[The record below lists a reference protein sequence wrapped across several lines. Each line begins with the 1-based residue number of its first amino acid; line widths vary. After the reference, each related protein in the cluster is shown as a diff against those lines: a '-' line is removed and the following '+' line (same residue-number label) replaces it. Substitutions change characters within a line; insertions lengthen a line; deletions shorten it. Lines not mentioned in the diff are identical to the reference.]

1 MPEGLTTLSQIG
13 EQDLI
18 RRLAAYARPDQWNDD
33 AALLPEISPERWVIS
48 SDTLVEGVHFSAA
61 TTPAAAAGWRAA
73 AANLSDL
80 AAMGCRRCGGITV
93 ALSAPG
99 NTEVHW
105 IEQAYGGMQELLQRH
120 GGHLLGGDCSGGEQL
135 VLAITAVGPVHPDQ
149 QIQRGA
155 GKPGDWLISTGAH
168 GRSAL
173 GLQLLLGE
181 AAWALSLTSEQQQTA
196 IRCHQRPQPRF
207 DAVAA
212 LHASRPDGQ
221 PWRVGGTDSSD
232 GLRRSLELLGGA
244 SGCRPELNRN
254 ALPDPSDPFWSL
266 CLDGGED
273 FELVLALEPSWAEA
287 LLRQLPGS
295 QHLGQLGEVPGQP
308 CWADSKNPL
317 PEGRGFEHFN

>member
-1 MPEGLTTLSQIG
+1 MPEGLTLSQIG

-48 SDTLVEGVHFSAA
+48 SDTLVEGVHFSAG
-61 TTPAAAAGWRAA
+61 TTPASAAGWRAA

-80 AAMGCRRCGGITV
+80 AAMGCLRCEGITV

-99 NTEVHW
+99 DTEVHW
-105 IEQAYGGMQELLQRH
+105 IEQAYGGMQELLQHH

-135 VLAITAVGPVHPDQ
+135 VLAITAVGPVCPDQ

-155 GKPGDWLISTGAH
+155 GKTGDWLISTGAH

-173 GLQLLLGE
+173 GLQLLLGG
-181 AAWALSLTSEQQQTA
+181 ATWALSLPSEQQQTA

-212 LHASRPDGQ
+212 LHASRPVGQ

-254 ALPDPSDPFWSL
+254 ALPDPSDPCWSL

-295 QHLGQLGEVPGQP
+295 QHLGQLGEVAGQP

-317 PEGRGFEHFN
+317 PEGRGFEHFS

>member
-1 MPEGLTTLSQIG
+1 MPEGLTLSQIG
-13 EQDLI
+13 ERELI
-18 RRLAAYARPDQWNDD
+18 RRLAAFARADQWNDD

-48 SDTLVEGVHFSAA
+48 SDTLVEGVHFSAK
-61 TTPAAAAGWRAA
+61 TTPASAAGWRAA

-80 AAMGCRRCGGITV
+80 AAMGCRRCEGITV

-99 NTEVHW
+99 DTQVHW
-105 IEQAYGGMQELLQRH
+105 LEQAYGGMQELLLRH
-120 GGHLLGGDCSGGEQL
+120 KGHLLGGDCSSGEQL
-135 VLAITAVGPVHPDQ
+135 VLAITALGPVHPDQ
-149 QIQRGA
+149 LIQRGA
-155 GKPGDWLISTGAH
+155 GKPGDWLVSTGAH

-173 GLQLLLGE
+173 GLQLLLGQ
-181 AAWALSLTSEQQQTA
+181 AAWADSLPSEQQQTA

-244 SGCRPELNRN
+244 SGCQPELNRH
-254 ALPDPSDPFWSL
+254 ALPEPSDPFWSL

-273 FELVLALEPSWAEA
+273 FELVLALEPSWAQA
-287 LLRQLPGS
+287 LLHQLPGS
-295 QHLGQLGEVPGQP
+295 QHLGQLGEAAGDP
-308 CWADSKNPL
+308 CWADNKNPL

>member
-1 MPEGLTTLSQIG
+1 MPEGLTLSQIG
-13 EQDLI
+13 ERDLI
-18 RRLAAYARPDQWNDD
+18 RRLAAYARADQWSDD

-48 SDTLVEGVHFSAA
+48 SDTLVDGVHFSAK
-61 TTPAAAAGWRAA
+61 TTPASAAGWRAA

-80 AAMGCRRCGGITV
+80 AAMGCRRCEGVTV

-99 NTEVHW
+99 DTEVDW
-105 IEQAYGGMQELLQRH
+105 IEQAYGGMQDLLQRH
-120 GGHLLGGDCSGGEQL
+120 GGHLLGGDCSSGEQL

-149 QIQRGA
+149 LIQRGA

-181 AAWALSLTSEQQQTA
+181 AAWAGTLANEQRQTA

-212 LHASRPDGQ
+212 LHASRPAGQ

-232 GLRRSLELLGGA
+232 GLRRSLELLGSACGY
-244 SGCRPELNRN
+244 RPELNRS
-254 ALPDPSDPFWSL
+254 ALPEPTLSL
-266 CLDGGED
+266 I
-273 FELVLALEPSWAEA
+273 
-287 LLRQLPGS
+287 
-295 QHLGQLGEVPGQP
+295 HI
-308 CWADSKNPL
+308 
-317 PEGRGFEHFN
+317 

>member
-1 MPEGLTTLSQIG
+1 MPEGLTLGQIG
-13 EQDLI
+13 EQELI
-18 RRLAAYARPDQWNDD
+18 KRLAAYARPDQWNDD

-48 SDTLVEGVHFSAA
+48 SDTLVEGVHFSAE

-80 AAMGCRRCGGITV
+80 AAMGCRRCEGITV
-93 ALSAPG
+93 ALSAPRD
-99 NTEVHW
+99 TEVRW
-105 IEQAYGGMQELLQRH
+105 LEQAYGGMKELLQRH

-135 VLAITAVGPVHPDQ
+135 VLAITALGPVHPDQ
-149 QIQRGA
+149 LIQRGA
-155 GKPGDWLISTGAH
+155 GKPGDWLISSGVH

-173 GLQLLLGE
+173 GLQLLLGQ
-181 AAWALSLTSEQQQTA
+181 AAWADSLPSEQLQAA
-196 IRCHQRPQPRF
+196 ITCHQRPNPRF

-212 LHASRPDGQ
+212 LHASRPEDQ

-232 GLRRSLELLGGA
+232 GLRRSLELMGEA
-244 SGCRPELNRN
+244 SGCRPELKRS
-254 ALPDPSDPFWSL
+254 ALPEPSDPFWSL

-287 LLRQLPGS
+287 LLHQLPRS
-295 QHLGQLGEVPGQP
+295 QHLGQLGDGPGSP
-308 CWADSKNPL
+308 CWADNKNPL

>member
-1 MPEGLTTLSQIG
+1 MPEGLTLSQIG

-48 SDTLVEGVHFSAA
+48 SDTLVEGVHFSAG
-61 TTPAAAAGWRAA
+61 TTPASAAGWRAA

-80 AAMGCRRCGGITV
+80 AAMGCRRCEGITV

-99 NTEVHW
+99 DTEVHW
-105 IEQAYGGMQELLQRH
+105 IEQAYGGMQELLQHH

-135 VLAITAVGPVHPDQ
+135 VLAITAVGPVCPDQ

-155 GKPGDWLISTGAH
+155 GKTGDWLISTRAH

-173 GLQLLLGE
+173 GLQLLLGG
-181 AAWALSLTSEQQQTA
+181 ATWALSLPSEQQQTA

-212 LHASRPDGQ
+212 LHASRPVGQ

-254 ALPDPSDPFWSL
+254 ALPDPSDPCWSL

-295 QHLGQLGEVPGQP
+295 QHLGQLGEVAGQP

>member
-1 MPEGLTTLSQIG
+1 MPEGLTLSQIG

-48 SDTLVEGVHFSAA
+48 SDTLVEGVHFSAG
-61 TTPAAAAGWRAA
+61 TTPASAAGWRAA

-80 AAMGCRRCGGITV
+80 AAMGCLRCEGITV

-99 NTEVHW
+99 DTEVHW
-105 IEQAYGGMQELLQRH
+105 IEQAYGGMQELLQHH

-135 VLAITAVGPVHPDQ
+135 VLAITAVGPVCPDQ

-155 GKPGDWLISTGAH
+155 GKTGDWLISTGAH

-173 GLQLLLGE
+173 GLQLLLGG
-181 AAWALSLTSEQQQTA
+181 ATWALSLPSEQQQTA

-212 LHASRPDGQ
+212 LHASRPVGQ

-254 ALPDPSDPFWSL
+254 ALPDPSDPCWSL
-266 CLDGGED
+266 CLDGAED

-295 QHLGQLGEVPGQP
+295 QHLGQLGEVAGQP

-317 PEGRGFEHFN
+317 PEGRGFEHFS

>member
-1 MPEGLTTLSQIG
+1 MPEGLTLSQIG
-13 EQDLI
+13 ERDLI
-18 RRLAAYARPDQWNDD
+18 RRLAAYARADQWSDD

-48 SDTLVEGVHFSAA
+48 SDTLVDGVHFSAK
-61 TTPAAAAGWRAA
+61 TTPASAAGWRAA

-80 AAMGCRRCGGITV
+80 AAMGCRRCEGVTV
-93 ALSAPG
+93 ALSAPED
-99 NTEVHW
+99 TEVDW
-105 IEQAYGGMQELLQRH
+105 IEQAYGGMQDLLQRH
-120 GGHLLGGDCSGGEQL
+120 GGHLLGGDCSSGEQL

-149 QIQRGA
+149 LIQRGA

-181 AAWALSLTSEQQQTA
+181 AAWAGTLANEQRQTA

-212 LHASRPDGQ
+212 LHASRPAGQ

-232 GLRRSLELLGGA
+232 GLRRSLELLGSACGY
-244 SGCRPELNRN
+244 RPELNRS
-254 ALPDPSDPFWSL
+254 ALPEPTDPFWSL

-273 FELVLALEPSWAEA
+273 FELVLALAPSWAEA

-295 QHLGQLGEVPGQP
+295 QHLGQLGEAAGEP

>member
-1 MPEGLTTLSQIG
+1 MPEGLTLSQIG
-13 EQDLI
+13 ERDLI
-18 RRLAAYARPDQWNDD
+18 RRLAAYARADQWSDD

-48 SDTLVEGVHFSAA
+48 SDTLVDGVHFSAK
-61 TTPAAAAGWRAA
+61 TTPASAAGWRAA

-80 AAMGCRRCGGITV
+80 AAMGCRRCEGVTV

-99 NTEVHW
+99 DTEVDW
-105 IEQAYGGMQELLQRH
+105 IEQAYGGMQDLLQRH
-120 GGHLLGGDCSGGEQL
+120 GGHLLGGDCSSGKQL

-149 QIQRGA
+149 LIQRGA
-155 GKPGDWLISTGAH
+155 GKPGDWLISTGTH

-181 AAWALSLTSEQQQTA
+181 AAWAGTLANEQRQTA

-212 LHASRPDGQ
+212 LHASRPAGQ

-232 GLRRSLELLGGA
+232 GLRRSLELLGSACGY
-244 SGCRPELNRN
+244 RPELNRS
-254 ALPDPSDPFWSL
+254 ALPEPTDPFWNL

-273 FELVLALEPSWAEA
+273 FELVLALAPSWAEA

-295 QHLGQLGEVPGQP
+295 QHLGQLGEAAGEP

-317 PEGRGFEHFN
+317 PEGRGFEHFS

>member
-1 MPEGLTTLSQIG
+1 MPEGLTLSQIG

-48 SDTLVEGVHFSAA
+48 SDTLVEGVHFSAG
-61 TTPAAAAGWRAA
+61 TTPASAAGWRAA

-80 AAMGCRRCGGITV
+80 AAMGCLRCEGITV

-99 NTEVHW
+99 DTEVHW
-105 IEQAYGGMQELLQRH
+105 IEQAYGGMQDLLQRH
-120 GGHLLGGDCSGGEQL
+120 GGHLLGGDCSSAEQL

-149 QIQRGA
+149 LIQRGA

-181 AAWALSLTSEQQQTA
+181 AAWAGTLANEQRQTA

-212 LHASRPDGQ
+212 LHASRPAGQ

-232 GLRRSLELLGGA
+232 GLRRSLELLGSACGY
-244 SGCRPELNRN
+244 RPELNRS
-254 ALPDPSDPFWSL
+254 ALPEPTDPFWSL

-273 FELVLALEPSWAEA
+273 FELVLALAPSWAEA

-295 QHLGQLGEVPGQP
+295 QHLGQLGEAAGEP

-317 PEGRGFEHFN
+317 PEGRGFEHFS

>member
-1 MPEGLTTLSQIG
+1 MPEGLTLNQIG

-18 RRLAAYARPDQWNDD
+18 RRLAAYARPEQWSDD

-61 TTPAAAAGWRAA
+61 TTPASAAGWRAA

-80 AAMGCRRCGGITV
+80 AAMGCRRCEGITV

-99 NTEVHW
+99 DTEVHW
-105 IEQAYGGMQELLQRH
+105 IEQAYGAMQELLQRH

-135 VLAITAVGPVHPDQ
+135 VLAITALGPVHPDQ

-181 AAWALSLTSEQQQTA
+181 AAWLTLS
-196 IRCHQRPQPRF
+196 P
-207 DAVAA
+207 
-212 LHASRPDGQ
+212 AS
-221 PWRVGGTDSSD
+221 SSK
-232 GLRRSLELLGGA
+232 RRSAAINGRNPALMPLRHCMQAGPTGSHGA
-244 SGCRPELNRN
+244 
-254 ALPDPSDPFWSL
+254 
-266 CLDGGED
+266 
-273 FELVLALEPSWAEA
+273 WAA
-287 LLRQLPGS
+287 PTAVMACAAAWNS
-295 QHLGQLGEVPGQP
+295 
-308 CWADSKNPL
+308 
-317 PEGRGFEHFN
+317 

>member
-1 MPEGLTTLSQIG
+1 MPEGLTLSQIG

-61 TTPAAAAGWRAA
+61 TTPASAAGWRAA

-80 AAMGCRRCGGITV
+80 AAMGCRRCEGITV

-99 NTEVHW
+99 DTEVHW
-105 IEQAYGGMQELLQRH
+105 IEQAYGGMQELLQCH
-120 GGHLLGGDCSGGEQL
+120 GGHLLGGDCSGGKQL
-135 VLAITAVGPVHPDQ
+135 VLAITALGPVHPDQ

-181 AAWALSLTSEQQQTA
+181 AAWAKTLPSEQQQTA
-196 IRCHQRPQPRF
+196 IRCHQHPQPRF

-221 PWRVGGTDSSD
+221 PWRVGGTDS
-232 GLRRSLELLGGA
+232 
-244 SGCRPELNRN
+244 
-254 ALPDPSDPFWSL
+254 
-266 CLDGGED
+266 
-273 FELVLALEPSWAEA
+273 
-287 LLRQLPGS
+287 
-295 QHLGQLGEVPGQP
+295 
-308 CWADSKNPL
+308 
-317 PEGRGFEHFN
+317 

>member
-1 MPEGLTTLSQIG
+1 MPEGLTLSQIG
-13 EQDLI
+13 ERDLI
-18 RRLAAYARPDQWNDD
+18 RRLAAYARADQWSDD

-48 SDTLVEGVHFSAA
+48 SDTLVDGVHFSAK
-61 TTPAAAAGWRAA
+61 TTPASAAGWRAA

-80 AAMGCRRCGGITV
+80 AAMGCRRCEGVTV

-99 NTEVHW
+99 DTEVDW
-105 IEQAYGGMQELLQRH
+105 IEQAYGGMQDLLQRH
-120 GGHLLGGDCSGGEQL
+120 GGHLLGGDCSSGEQL

-149 QIQRGA
+149 LIQRGA
-155 GKPGDWLISTGAH
+155 GKPGDWLISTGTH

-181 AAWALSLTSEQQQTA
+181 AAWAGTLANEQRQTA

-212 LHASRPDGQ
+212 LHASRPTGQ

-232 GLRRSLELLGGA
+232 GLRRSLELLGSACGY
-244 SGCRPELNRN
+244 RPELNRS
-254 ALPDPSDPFWSL
+254 ALPEPTDPFWNL

-273 FELVLALEPSWAEA
+273 FELVLALAPSWAKA

-295 QHLGQLGEVPGQP
+295 QHLGQLGEAAGEP

>member
-1 MPEGLTTLSQIG
+1 MPEGLTLSQIG
-13 EQDLI
+13 ERDLI
-18 RRLAAYARPDQWNDD
+18 RRLAAYARADQWSDD

-48 SDTLVEGVHFSAA
+48 SDTLVDGVHFSAK
-61 TTPAAAAGWRAA
+61 TTPASAAGWRAA

-80 AAMGCRRCGGITV
+80 AAMGCRRCEGVTV

-99 NTEVHW
+99 DTEVDW
-105 IEQAYGGMQELLQRH
+105 IEQAYGGMQDLLQRH
-120 GGHLLGGDCSGGEQL
+120 GGHLLGGDCSSGEQL

-149 QIQRGA
+149 LIQRGA

-181 AAWALSLTSEQQQTA
+181 AAWAGTLANEPRQTA

-212 LHASRPDGQ
+212 LHASRPAGQ

-232 GLRRSLELLGGA
+232 GLRRSLELLGSACGY
-244 SGCRPELNRN
+244 RPELNRS
-254 ALPDPSDPFWSL
+254 ALPEPTDPFWNL

-273 FELVLALEPSWAEA
+273 FELVLALAPSWAEA

-295 QHLGQLGEVPGQP
+295 QHLGQLGEAAGEP

-317 PEGRGFEHFN
+317 PEGRGFEHFS

>member
-1 MPEGLTTLSQIG
+1 MPEGLTLSQIG
-13 EQDLI
+13 EQELI

-48 SDTLVEGVHFSAA
+48 SDALVEGVHFSAG
-61 TTPAAAAGWRAA
+61 TTPASAAGWRAA

-80 AAMGCRRCGGITV
+80 AAMGCLRCEGITV

-135 VLAITAVGPVHPDQ
+135 VLAITALGPVHPDQ

-155 GKPGDWLISTGAH
+155 GKAGDWLISTGAH

-173 GLQLLLGE
+173 GLQLLLGG
-181 AAWALSLTSEQQQTA
+181 AAWALSLPSEQQQTA

-254 ALPDPSDPFWSL
+254 ALPDPSDPCWSL

-295 QHLGQLGEVPGQP
+295 QHLGQLGEVAGQP

>member
-1 MPEGLTTLSQIG
+1 MPEGLTLSQIG
-13 EQDLI
+13 ERDLI
-18 RRLAAYARPDQWNDD
+18 RRLAAYARADQWSDD

-48 SDTLVEGVHFSAA
+48 SDTLVDGVHFSAK
-61 TTPAAAAGWRAA
+61 TTPASAAGWRAA

-80 AAMGCRRCGGITV
+80 AAMGCRRCEGVTV
-93 ALSAPG
+93 ALSAPED
-99 NTEVHW
+99 TEVDW
-105 IEQAYGGMQELLQRH
+105 IEQAYGGMQDLLQRH
-120 GGHLLGGDCSGGEQL
+120 GGHLLGGDCSSGEQL

-149 QIQRGA
+149 LIQRGA

-181 AAWALSLTSEQQQTA
+181 AAWAGTLANEQRQTA

-212 LHASRPDGQ
+212 LHASRPTGQ

-232 GLRRSLELLGGA
+232 GLRRSLELLGSACGY
-244 SGCRPELNRN
+244 RPELNRS
-254 ALPDPSDPFWSL
+254 ALPEPTDPFWSL

-273 FELVLALEPSWAEA
+273 FELVLALAPSWAEA
-287 LLRQLPGS
+287 LLRQLSGS
-295 QHLGQLGEVPGQP
+295 QHLGQLGEAAGEP

>member
-1 MPEGLTTLSQIG
+1 MPEGLTLSQIG
-13 EQDLI
+13 EQELI

-48 SDTLVEGVHFSAA
+48 SDALVEGVHFSAG
-61 TTPAAAAGWRAA
+61 TTPASAAGWRAA

-80 AAMGCRRCGGITV
+80 AAMGCLRCEGITV

-99 NTEVHW
+99 HTEVRW

-135 VLAITAVGPVHPDQ
+135 VLAITALGPVHPDQ

-155 GKPGDWLISTGAH
+155 GKAGDWLISTGAH

-173 GLQLLLGE
+173 GLQLLLGG
-181 AAWALSLTSEQQQTA
+181 AAWALSLPSEQQQTA

-254 ALPDPSDPFWSL
+254 ALPDPSDPCWSL

-295 QHLGQLGEVPGQP
+295 QHLGQLGEVAGQP

>member
-1 MPEGLTTLSQIG
+1 MPEGLTLSQIG
-13 EQDLI
+13 EQELI

-48 SDTLVEGVHFSAA
+48 SDTLVEGVHFSAG
-61 TTPAAAAGWRAA
+61 TTPASAAGWRAA

-80 AAMGCRRCGGITV
+80 AAMGRLRCEGITV

-99 NTEVHW
+99 HTEVHW
-105 IEQAYGGMQELLQRH
+105 IEQAYEGMQELLQHH

-135 VLAITAVGPVHPDQ
+135 VLAITALGPVHPDQ

-155 GKPGDWLISTGAH
+155 GKAGDWLISTGAH

-173 GLQLLLGE
+173 GLQLLLGG
-181 AAWALSLTSEQQQTA
+181 AAWALSLPSEQQQTA

-232 GLRRSLELLGGA
+232 GLRRSLELLGLA
-244 SGCRPELNRN
+244 SGCRPELHRN

-273 FELVLALEPSWAEA
+273 FELVLALAPSWAEA

-295 QHLGQLGEVPGQP
+295 QHLGQLGEAAGEP

>member
-1 MPEGLTTLSQIG
+1 MPEGLTLSQIG

-48 SDTLVEGVHFSAA
+48 SDALVEGVHFSAA
-61 TTPAAAAGWRAA
+61 TTPASAAGWRAA

-80 AAMGCRRCGGITV
+80 AAMGCLRCEGITV

-99 NTEVHW
+99 DTEVHW

-135 VLAITAVGPVHPDQ
+135 VLAITALGPVHPDQ

-181 AAWALSLTSEQQQTA
+181 AAWANTSP
-196 IRCHQRPQPRF
+196 QRAAANGDPLPSTP
-207 DAVAA
+207 AAA
-212 LHASRPDGQ
+212 L
-221 PWRVGGTDSSD
+221 
-232 GLRRSLELLGGA
+232 
-244 SGCRPELNRN
+244 
-254 ALPDPSDPFWSL
+254 
-266 CLDGGED
+266 
-273 FELVLALEPSWAEA
+273 
-287 LLRQLPGS
+287 
-295 QHLGQLGEVPGQP
+295 
-308 CWADSKNPL
+308 
-317 PEGRGFEHFN
+317 

>member
-1 MPEGLTTLSQIG
+1 MPEGLTLSQIG

-18 RRLAAYARPDQWNDD
+18 RRLAAYARPEQWNDD

-80 AAMGCRRCGGITV
+80 AAMGCRRCEGITV

-99 NTEVHW
+99 DTEVHW
-105 IEQAYGGMQELLQRH
+105 IEQAYGGMQELLQCH
-120 GGHLLGGDCSGGEQL
+120 GGHLLGGDCSGGKQL
-135 VLAITAVGPVHPDQ
+135 VLAITALGPVHPDQ

-173 GLQLLLGE
+173 GLQLLLGG
-181 AAWALSLTSEQQQTA
+181 AAWAKTLPSEQQQTA
-196 IRCHQRPQPRF
+196 IRCHQHPQPRF

-212 LHASRPDGQ
+212 LHASRPDGH
-221 PWRVGGTDSSD
+221 PWRVSGTDSSD

-254 ALPDPSDPFWSL
+254 ALPDPSDPCWSL

-295 QHLGQLGEVPGQP
+295 QHLGQLGEIAGQP

-317 PEGRGFEHFN
+317 PEGRGFEHFS

>member
-1 MPEGLTTLSQIG
+1 
-13 EQDLI
+13 
-18 RRLAAYARPDQWNDD
+18 
-33 AALLPEISPERWVIS
+33 
-48 SDTLVEGVHFSAA
+48 
-61 TTPAAAAGWRAA
+61 
-73 AANLSDL
+73 
-80 AAMGCRRCGGITV
+80 MGCRRCEGVTV

-99 NTEVHW
+99 DTEVDW
-105 IEQAYGGMQELLQRH
+105 IEQAYGGMQDLLQRH
-120 GGHLLGGDCSGGEQL
+120 GGHLLGGDCSSGEQL

-149 QIQRGA
+149 LIQRGA

-181 AAWALSLTSEQQQTA
+181 AAWAGTLANEQRQTA

-212 LHASRPDGQ
+212 LHASRPAGQ

-232 GLRRSLELLGGA
+232 GLRRSLELLGSACGY
-244 SGCRPELNRN
+244 RPELNRS
-254 ALPDPSDPFWSL
+254 ALPEPTDPFWNL

-273 FELVLALEPSWAEA
+273 FELVLALAPSWAEA

-295 QHLGQLGEVPGQP
+295 QHLGQLGEAAGEP

>member
-1 MPEGLTTLSQIG
+1 MPEGLTLSQIG

-48 SDTLVEGVHFSAA
+48 SDTLVEGVHFSAG
-61 TTPAAAAGWRAA
+61 TTPASAAGWRAA

-80 AAMGCRRCGGITV
+80 AAMGCLRCEGITV

-99 NTEVHW
+99 DTEVHW
-105 IEQAYGGMQELLQRH
+105 IEQAYGGMQELLQHH

-135 VLAITAVGPVHPDQ
+135 VLAITAVGPVCPDQ

-155 GKPGDWLISTGAH
+155 GKTGDWLISTGAH

-173 GLQLLLGE
+173 GLQLLLGG
-181 AAWALSLTSEQQQTA
+181 ATWALSLPSEQQQTA

-212 LHASRPDGQ
+212 LHASRPVGQ

-254 ALPDPSDPFWSL
+254 ALPDPSDPCWSL

-295 QHLGQLGEVPGQP
+295 QHLGQLGEVAGQP

>member
-1 MPEGLTTLSQIG
+1 MPEGLTLSQIG
-13 EQDLI
+13 ERDLI
-18 RRLAAYARPDQWNDD
+18 RRLAAYARADQWSDD

-48 SDTLVEGVHFSAA
+48 SDTLVDGVHFSAK
-61 TTPAAAAGWRAA
+61 TTPASAAGWRAA

-80 AAMGCRRCGGITV
+80 AAMGCRRCEGVTV

-99 NTEVHW
+99 DTEVDW
-105 IEQAYGGMQELLQRH
+105 IEQAYGGMQDLLQRH
-120 GGHLLGGDCSGGEQL
+120 GGHLLGGDCSSGEQL

-149 QIQRGA
+149 LIQRGA

-181 AAWALSLTSEQQQTA
+181 AAWAGTLANEQRQTA

-212 LHASRPDGQ
+212 LHASRPAGQ

-232 GLRRSLELLGGA
+232 GLRRSLELLGSACGY
-244 SGCRPELNRN
+244 RPELNRSS
-254 ALPDPSDPFWSL
+254 LPDPSDPFWSL

-273 FELVLALEPSWAEA
+273 FELVLALAPSWAEA

-295 QHLGQLGEVPGQP
+295 QHLGQLGEAAGEP

>member
-1 MPEGLTTLSQIG
+1 MPEGLTLSQIG
-13 EQDLI
+13 ERDLI
-18 RRLAAYARPDQWNDD
+18 RRLAAYARANQWSDD

-48 SDTLVEGVHFSAA
+48 SDTLVDGVHFSAK
-61 TTPAAAAGWRAA
+61 TTPASAAGWRAA

-80 AAMGCRRCGGITV
+80 AAMGCRRCEGVTV
-93 ALSAPG
+93 ALSAPED
-99 NTEVHW
+99 TEVDW
-105 IEQAYGGMQELLQRH
+105 IEQAYGGMQDLLQRH
-120 GGHLLGGDCSGGEQL
+120 GGHLLGGDCSSGEQL

-149 QIQRGA
+149 LIQRGA

-181 AAWALSLTSEQQQTA
+181 AAWAGTLANEPRQTA

-212 LHASRPDGQ
+212 LHASRPPGQ

-232 GLRRSLELLGGA
+232 GLRRSLELLGSACGYQ
-244 SGCRPELNRN
+244 PELNRS
-254 ALPDPSDPFWSL
+254 ALPEPTDPFWNL

-273 FELVLALEPSWAEA
+273 FELVLALAPSWAEA

-295 QHLGQLGEVPGQP
+295 QHLGQLGEAAGEP

-317 PEGRGFEHFN
+317 PEGRGFEHFS

>member
-1 MPEGLTTLSQIG
+1 MPEGLTLSQIG
-13 EQDLI
+13 ERDLI
-18 RRLAAYARPDQWNDD
+18 RRLAAYARADQWSDD

-48 SDTLVEGVHFSAA
+48 SDTLVDGVHFSAK
-61 TTPAAAAGWRAA
+61 TTPASAAGWRAA

-80 AAMGCRRCGGITV
+80 AAMGCRRCEGVTV

-99 NTEVHW
+99 DTEVDW
-105 IEQAYGGMQELLQRH
+105 IEQAYGGMQDLLQRH
-120 GGHLLGGDCSGGEQL
+120 GGHLLGGDCSSGEQL

-149 QIQRGA
+149 LIQRGA

-181 AAWALSLTSEQQQTA
+181 AAWAGTLANEQRQTA
-196 IRCHQRPQPRF
+196 IRCHQCPQPRF

-212 LHASRPDGQ
+212 LHASRPAGQ

-232 GLRRSLELLGGA
+232 GLRRSLELLGSACGY
-244 SGCRPELNRN
+244 RPELNRS
-254 ALPDPSDPFWSL
+254 ALPEPTDPFWNL

-273 FELVLALEPSWAEA
+273 FELVLALAPSWAEA

-295 QHLGQLGEVPGQP
+295 QHLGQLGEAAGEP

>member
-1 MPEGLTTLSQIG
+1 MPEGLTLSQIG
-13 EQDLI
+13 EQELI

-48 SDTLVEGVHFSAA
+48 SDALVEGVHFSAG
-61 TTPAAAAGWRAA
+61 TTPASAAGWRAA

-80 AAMGCRRCGGITV
+80 AAMGCLRCEGITV

-99 NTEVHW
+99 HTEVHW

-135 VLAITAVGPVHPDQ
+135 VLAITALGPVHPDQ

-155 GKPGDWLISTGAH
+155 GKAGDWLISTGAH

-173 GLQLLLGE
+173 GLQLLLGG
-181 AAWALSLTSEQQQTA
+181 AAWALSLPSEQQQTA

-254 ALPDPSDPFWSL
+254 ALPDPSDPLWSL

-295 QHLGQLGEVPGQP
+295 QHLGQLGEVAGQP

>member
-1 MPEGLTTLSQIG
+1 MPEGLTLSQIG
-13 EQDLI
+13 EQELI

-48 SDTLVEGVHFSAA
+48 SDTLVDGVHFSAA
-61 TTPAAAAGWRAA
+61 TTPASAVGWRAA

-80 AAMGCRRCGGITV
+80 AAMGCRRCEGITV
-93 ALSAPG
+93 ALSGPG
-99 NTEVHW
+99 DTEVQW

-120 GGHLLGGDCSGGEQL
+120 NGHLLGGDCSRAEQL
-135 VLAITAVGPVHPDQ
+135 VLSITALGPVDPTQ
-149 QIQRGA
+149 LIQRGA

-173 GLQLLLGE
+173 GLQLLLGQ
-181 AAWALSLTSEQQQTA
+181 APWADGFPSDQKQAA
-196 IRCHQRPQPRF
+196 IRCHQRPHPRF

-212 LHASRPDGQ
+212 LHASQPAGQ

-232 GLRRSLELLGGA
+232 GLRRSLELLGEA
-244 SGCRPELNRN
+244 SGCQPELIRS
-254 ALPDPSDPFWSL
+254 ALPEPNDPFWSL

-273 FELVLALEPSWAEA
+273 FELVLALEPSWARA

-295 QHLGQLGEVPGQP
+295 QHLGQLGEAAGHP
-308 CWADSKNPL
+308 CWADNKNPL
-317 PEGRGFEHFN
+317 PEGRGFEHFS

>member
-1 MPEGLTTLSQIG
+1 MPEGLTLSQIG

-48 SDTLVEGVHFSAA
+48 SDALVEGVHFSAA
-61 TTPAAAAGWRAA
+61 TTPASAAGWRAA

-80 AAMGCRRCGGITV
+80 AAMGCRRCEGITV

-105 IEQAYGGMQELLQRH
+105 IEQAYGGMQELLQCH
-120 GGHLLGGDCSGGEQL
+120 GGHLLGGDCSGGKQL

-173 GLQLLLGE
+173 GLQLLLGG
-181 AAWALSLTSEQQQTA
+181 AAWAKTLPSKQQQTA
-196 IRCHQRPQPRF
+196 IRCHQRPHPRF

-232 GLRRSLELLGGA
+232 GLRRSLELLGSA

-254 ALPDPSDPFWSL
+254 ALPEPSNPFWSL

-273 FELVLALEPSWAEA
+273 FELVLALEPSWAKA

-295 QHLGQLGEVPGQP
+295 QHLGQLGEVAGQP

-317 PEGRGFEHFN
+317 PEGRGFEHFS